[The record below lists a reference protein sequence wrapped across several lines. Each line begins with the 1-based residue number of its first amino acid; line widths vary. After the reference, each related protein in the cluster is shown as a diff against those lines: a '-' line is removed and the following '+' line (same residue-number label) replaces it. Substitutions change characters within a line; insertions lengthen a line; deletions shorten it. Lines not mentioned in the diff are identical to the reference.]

1 MKNSTGVVK
10 SFDGEKGI
18 ILDDNMLDE
27 YPFLETEVRGT
38 VDETDD
44 VEFEIN
50 EEGFAVNIIY
60 QMEL

>member
-1 MKNSTGVVK
+1 MNKSTGVVK
-10 SFDGEKGI
+10 SFDGEKGV
-18 ILDDNMLDE
+18 ILDDNMVDE
-27 YPFLETEVRGT
+27 YPFLETEVHGT

-50 EEGFAVNIIY
+50 EEGFAVNIVY